1 MGDALCDRCD
11 CLSIKRIELL
21 CSTPPVQL
29 YLESFRLP
37 GMADQE
43 KAKVKAAAGVMDM
56 DMDQKWKKAIELN
69 NLREKWS
76 DQFIKDNP
84 DSVNFFGVGSDANNI
99 PAIVIGVDP
108 SADVASLII
117 PDEIREQNI
126 RFDVISRVP
135 QRLPLKI
142 GALRRA

>member
-1 MGDALCDRCD
+1 
-11 CLSIKRIELL
+11 
-21 CSTPPVQL
+21 
-29 YLESFRLP
+29 
-37 GMADQE
+37 MADQE

-69 NLREKWS
+69 SLREKWS
-76 DQFIKDNP
+76 DQFYQDNP
-84 DSVNFFGVGSDANNI
+84 DSVKFFGVGSDANNI